1 MTGVMIID
9 TEEAR
14 KKGGLNSIMR
24 SQYVRERGLICFSC
38 RRALGRYIVSRQG
51 ASRVWYYCVPCAA
64 RLLLVDVNE
73 KENPPPAS
81 EPSARTGGS
90 ASLSLPVSI

>member
-38 RRALGRYIVSRQG
+38 RRGLGRYIVRRQG
-51 ASRVWYYCVPCAA
+51 ASRAWYYCVPCAA
-64 RLLLVDVNE
+64 RLLLIEANPVNE
-73 KENPPPAS
+73 KENPPPALS
-81 EPSARTGGS
+81 MRGS